1 MLISFVAAMS
11 KNRVIGKNNK
21 IPWSMP
27 ADVRHMRKM
36 IEGKPLI
43 MGRKTHESI
52 GRPLP
57 DRKNIILTR
66 DKSYKSK
73 GCIVVHTQEEALKA
87 AEGAEEVIIFGGEE
101 IYRMFLP
108 KANRMY
114 LTIIDAEVEG
124 DAFFPEYDKKEWKVV
139 EKKEHKADEENK
151 HDYTFITLQRK

>member
-1 MLISFVAAMS
+1 MIISFVAAMS